1 MGIKDLNKFLRK
13 ECKSAVKQV
22 HLSVLSGKI
31 VVIDIS
37 IYMFKFTEDGGL
49 VENIYLMLSVFRHY
63 NITPIFIFDGKSPT
77 EKKELIQQ
85 RRNNRLENEKEYEN
99 LKNAL
104 NTNKDEEEKQEIKCN
119 MDFLKKKIIHISK
132 KDFENVKKIIHSFG
146 AVYYEALGEADE
158 LCAFLTIKEQA
169 WACLSEDMDMFV
181 YGCTRVIRYLSLLN
195 HTCVLYEQKEILN
208 ELRITQKEF
217 TEICVL
223 SGTDYNIHNKTS
235 SLSKTLNLFKSYKNK
250 KTTIEFY
257 EWLRENTNYIED
269 YNLLI
274 GIDKMFNIEVSENL
288 VNFEKI
294 SIISGNGQI
303 KMNDMKAILKEDGFV
318 FPIN

>member
-22 HLSVLSGKI
+22 HLSGLFGKT

-85 RRNNRLENEKEYEN
+85 RRNNRLENEKEYEK

-119 MDFLKKKIIHISK
+119 MDVLKKKIIHIGK

-235 SLSKTLNLFKSYKNK
+235 LSKTLNLFKSYKNK
-250 KTTIEFY
+250 KTTMEFY

-288 VNFEKI
+288 VHFEKI